1 MEKDCK
7 VWLKGK
13 GSLRKENQQYGE
25 WLCAELLRQNIKS
38 VVVVTGSNWGLPAW
52 KKGRAKPHS

>member
-38 VVVVTGSNWGLPAW
+38 VVVVTGSNWGLPA
-52 KKGRAKPHS
+52 